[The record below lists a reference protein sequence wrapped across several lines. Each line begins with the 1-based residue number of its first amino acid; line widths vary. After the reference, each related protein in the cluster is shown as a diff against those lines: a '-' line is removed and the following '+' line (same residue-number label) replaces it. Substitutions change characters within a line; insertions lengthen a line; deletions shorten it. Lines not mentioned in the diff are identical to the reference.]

1 MHNLLRFIK
10 LNQFLLLFILI
21 EGVSVTLLIQNNN
34 YQSNKLIKF
43 STQYTSAIFDYK
55 NSFSDYLALKETND
69 YLATEN
75 AKLYTLLQKNEYFS
89 DSSYLPSK
97 NFNYISAKVINNSVK
112 KRNNF
117 ITLNKGAKNGI
128 KLGMGVITNEGV
140 IGIVHSVSKNY
151 SLVISILHHKS
162 ATGIF
167 LKNNRHTA
175 ILKWKGF
182 DYRTASISDLPIHVP
197 LNIGDTITTNSYSN
211 IYPEGINIGTI
222 ADFKKN
228 KDDGFYTINIKLF
241 EDFNS
246 LKYVYVIHSNQSHE
260 QLLLE
265 ENMMK
270 DE

>member
-21 EGVSVTLLIQNNN
+21 EGISVTLLLQNNS

-43 STQYTSAIFDYK
+43 STQYTSAIYDYQ
-55 NSFSDYLALKETND
+55 NSFSDYLALKEKND

-75 AKLYTLLQKNEYFS
+75 AKLYTLLQKNEHFS
-89 DSSYLPSK
+89 DSTYLPK
-97 NFNYISAKVINNSVK
+97 KKFNYIASKVINNSVK

-117 ITLNKGAKNGI
+117 ITLNKGTKHGI
-128 KLGMGVITNEGV
+128 KNGMGVITNQGV
-140 IGIVHSVSKNY
+140 IGIIHSTSKNY
-151 SLVISILHHKS
+151 SLVISLLHHKS

-167 LKNNRHTA
+167 LKKNRHTG

-182 DYRTASISDLPIHVP
+182 DYRTATISDLPIHVP
-197 LNIGDTITTNSYSN
+197 LNIGDTIISNSYSN

-222 ADFKKN
+222 ADFRKN
-228 KDDGFYTINIKLF
+228 KDDGFYTINIKLI

-246 LKYVYVIHSNQSHE
+246 LKYVYVVHSSQSHE

-265 ENMMK
+265 EIMTQ